1 MAVASPSAA
10 VRYNYASPSHNVSSQ
25 KLSTLK
31 CLILD
36 VMLTVPHSHF
46 LPAVAM
52 EGGNKNNPD
61 SVMFHFSGAHREY
74 LKSVA

>member
-1 MAVASPSAA
+1 
-10 VRYNYASPSHNVSSQ
+10 
-25 KLSTLK
+25 
-31 CLILD
+31 
-36 VMLTVPHSHF
+36 MLTVPHSHF